1 MSDVWI
7 TIAALAVG
15 TLVLKAVGPLTTGGR
30 QPSEKAI
37 GVTRLVAPSILAG
50 LVVYETLSRAG
61 SGIAFDARIVGLGAA
76 ALAIAARAPMLA
88 IVLVA
93 AAATALARGFT

>member
-1 MSDVWI
+1 MSDVWL
-7 TIAALAVG
+7 TIVVLAVG
-15 TLVLKAVGPLTTGGR
+15 TLALKAVGPLTTGGR

-37 GVTRLVAPSILAG
+37 GVTRLVAPALLAG

-61 SGIAFDARIVGLGAA
+61 SGIELDARVVGLGAA
-76 ALAIAARAPMLA
+76 AAAIAARAPMLV

-93 AAATALARGFT
+93 AAATALARSFT